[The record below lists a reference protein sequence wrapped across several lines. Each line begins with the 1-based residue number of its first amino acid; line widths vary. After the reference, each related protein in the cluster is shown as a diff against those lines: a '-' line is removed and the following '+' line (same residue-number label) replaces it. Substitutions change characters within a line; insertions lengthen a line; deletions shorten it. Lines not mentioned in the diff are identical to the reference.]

1 MRRERRT
8 TNAYLVCAVNN
19 GSRPSEDLSATGV
32 KEPKIEIRQAM
43 HADVPA
49 LVGGV
54 VELLLEIG
62 GKPALSEPLEDAAHA
77 LIDDAHAGVVL
88 VAECDGEIVGVLGVS
103 WQSAIRIPGRYG
115 VIQELWV
122 KRAFRYKEIGADMLS
137 ELAKLA
143 SEQGIGRLEVGLPS
157 DAYRNQAA
165 TESFYETNHFTGI
178 GLRMKR
184 LL

>member
-1 MRRERRT
+1 VR
-8 TNAYLVCAVNN
+8 AVNN
-19 GSRPSEDLSATGV
+19 GSRPSEDLSDTGV
-32 KEPKIEIRQAM
+32 REPKIEIRQAA

-62 GKPALSEPLEDAAHA
+62 GKPALSEQLEDAAHA
-77 LIDDAHAGVVL
+77 LIDDPHAGVVL

-122 KRAFRYKEIGADMLS
+122 TRAFRYKEIGADMLTA
-137 ELAKLA
+137 LAKLA
-143 SEQGIGRLEVGLPS
+143 REQGIGRLEVGLPS
-157 DAYRNQAA
+157 ESYRNQVA
-165 TESFYETNHFTGI
+165 TESFYETNDFTGI

>member
-1 MRRERRT
+1 M
-8 TNAYLVCAVNN
+8 NN
-19 GSRPSEDLSATGV
+19 GSRPSEDLSLTGLR
-32 KEPKIEIRQAM
+32 EPKIAIRAAT

-54 VELLLEIG
+54 IELLEEIG
-62 GKPALSEPLEDAAHA
+62 GKPAPDEQLEEAAHA
-77 LIDDAHAGVVL
+77 LIDDPAAGVVL
-88 VAECDGEIVGVLGVS
+88 VAECEAQIVGVLGVS

-122 KRAFRYKEIGADMLS
+122 KRAFRYNEIGADMLTALVQ
-137 ELAKLA
+137 LAR
-143 SEQGIGRLEVGLPS
+143 EQGIGRLEVGLPS
-157 DAYRNQAA
+157 DSYRNLVS
-165 TESFYETNHFTGI
+165 TESFYETNDFTGI